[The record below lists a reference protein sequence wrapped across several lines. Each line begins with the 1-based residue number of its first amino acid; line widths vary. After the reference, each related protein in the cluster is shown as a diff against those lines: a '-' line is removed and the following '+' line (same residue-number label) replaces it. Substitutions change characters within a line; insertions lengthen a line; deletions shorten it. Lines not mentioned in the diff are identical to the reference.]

1 LGTILRTQPD
11 TSWEDANC
19 LIHVLHDWGIHYLV
33 VDDVAQNAALCPQGQ
48 SMSAI
53 ELLQRLARCS
63 YPRVRDACIALFLL
77 HPELTPTILTALKI
91 STEDVKEQLAT
102 LVLATLYLQRLWSVR
117 LALAFGHP
125 STFPEAPFAA
135 LWLSRHLPPPCYHD
149 GAWGLYMLEI
159 AEQQRSGLALNYRA
173 DWQNQ
178 IDHLLLQVEAEHP
191 LTQLSPSTFF
201 DDTHSCQEEPAMSMR
216 PNVNKQR
223 IEQFLRNLARSYHK
237 PGRIYLVGGAALVH
251 AGVRTDATQ
260 DIDLTI
266 NAADEDTLSEAIRQL
281 KDSMRINV
289 EFASPA
295 DFMPLPPQWEMHT
308 RYIGRYG
315 SLDVFYFDF
324 YSIALSKIQRGST
337 RDINDVRLLL
347 QQGYIDLQ
355 GLDEAYQAV
364 LPLVGKRP
372 YNRLDPR
379 QFATRYAMIRQLL

>member
-11 TSWEDANC
+11 TSWEDANS
-19 LIHVLHDWGIHYLV
+19 LIHVLRNWGIHYLV
-33 VDDVAQNAALCPQGQ
+33 VDDVAQNAVLPLQEQ
-48 SMSAI
+48 SMPAI
-53 ELLQRLARCS
+53 ELLQRLAQCS

-77 HPELTPTILTALKI
+77 HPELTPTILTTLKI

-149 GAWGLYMLEI
+149 GAWGLYMLEM

-178 IDHLLLQVEAEHP
+178 IDHLLLQEEAEHP

-201 DDTHSCQEEPAMSMR
+201 NDTHSCQEEPAMSMR

-223 IEQFLRNLARSYHK
+223 IEQFLSNLARSYHK

-266 NAADEDTLSEAIRQL
+266 NAADEDALSEAIRQL

-295 DFMPLPPQWEMHT
+295 DFMPLPPQWEMHAQ
-308 RYIGRYG
+308 YIGRYG

-364 LPLVGKRP
+364 LSQVGKRP

-379 QFATRYAMIRQLL
+379 QFATRYARIRQLL

>member
-1 LGTILRTQPD
+1 MQLSIPRNNQ
-11 TSWEDANC
+11 
-19 LIHVLHDWGIHYLV
+19 
-33 VDDVAQNAALCPQGQ
+33 CPL
-48 SMSAI
+48 SN
-53 ELLQRLARCS
+53 LLQRLAQCS

-77 HPELTPTILTALKI
+77 HPELTPTILTTLKI

-178 IDHLLLQVEAEHP
+178 IDHLLLQEEAERP

-201 DDTHSCQEEPAMSMR
+201 NDTHSCQEELAMSMR

-223 IEQFLRNLARSYHK
+223 IEQFLRNPARSYHK

-266 NAADEDTLSEAIRQL
+266 NAADEDALSEAIRQL

-289 EFASPA
+289 KFASPA
-295 DFMPLPPQWEMHT
+295 DFMPLPPQWEMHA

-364 LPLVGKRP
+364 LSQVGKRP

-379 QFATRYAMIRQLL
+379 QFATRYAMIRQLLQ